1 MEIEPKPPRK
11 KIFDKNDPHF
21 SAPLLIFSLITA
33 GIHSPYSRHL
43 LKFDFEPV
51 RVGMLAMTFV
61 FLLISLKYPEKPIQV
76 WNLALTLAGLS
87 ILFSLANS

>member
-1 MEIEPKPPRK
+1 M
-11 KIFDKNDPHF
+11 
-21 SAPLLIFSLITA
+21 
-33 GIHSPYSRHL
+33 
-43 LKFDFEPV
+43 
-51 RVGMLAMTFV
+51 GMLAMTFA